1 MQGQEEGS
9 VSPTGWAKSKQPF
22 LAALRVTS
30 VAGPVG
36 PREGRRCGRQC
47 GTGELSLEG
56 SLLTSLGSIPS
67 STCWAPPL
75 PHPSP
80 HDKAVPAHPGLLAPG
95 AWHHTS
101 RSASCFLLSYPHI
114 AKQIPQPDFRQKPC
128 LSGSPRQMNSEFSM
142 PGKAQRASTHAA
154 SPPPAPSQRRTLV
167 HNDI

>member
-36 PREGRRCGRQC
+36 PQEGRRWGGQC

-80 HDKAVPAHPGLLAPG
+80 HDKAVPAHPGLLLQGPG
-95 AWHHTS
+95 IT
-101 RSASCFLLSYPHI
+101 L
-114 AKQIPQPDFRQKPC
+114 
-128 LSGSPRQMNSEFSM
+128 
-142 PGKAQRASTHAA
+142 PGRPAA
-154 SPPPAPSQRRTLV
+154 SSCPIPTLQNKYHSRTLDRNPAYQGV
-167 HNDI
+167 PDR